1 MLLNKFTPSKYWL
14 KRLDTTFSVTT
25 NQNSIKVSKEMR
37 LQNFGYKCYLRSNE
51 NIKECYLNRK
61 SNQSENFFL
70 EYKTTFS
77 LINKQESF
85 QRRLEFILVGL
96 M

>member
-37 LQNFGYKCYLRSNE
+37 LQNFGYQCYLHSNE
-51 NIKECYLNRK
+51 NKRK
-61 SNQSENFFL
+61 TNQSENFFL